1 MAHLTTL
8 DSFITL
14 RALTPKAQ
22 AHGSHHSQGQSAH
35 SQGQGQGQGHDP
47 SPTHAA
53 VAALYASVAGSSAS
67 TSNAAAVAQGDFWDT
82 FHSQASPR
90 AAASSAAA
98 ARAAAAH
105 IAYVTPQATALSE
118 AERGAASLQH
128 LLHGATAPASESL
141 QCMYERSNVRLV
153 FMDKFVHALVGE
165 DKRETLLGFATFGSA
180 EGKQRFVSEQ
190 PVFLPTCCLIFSL
203 FCILHIPCFSFH
215 FGQIGFYSMDKE
227 GSIGF
232 QSYEELLSL
241 HPATASTSATTSAS
255 TSTTSTTTAGVTT
268 TTSTASATSTTTSV
282 ENAAALPVAASPT
295 TTSATSSATTSNS
308 NVASNANT
316 GTTNLITNTTSNSTS
331 NTTSPT
337 PPDSA
342 EVVQQ
347 LLRQITAAE
356 LCNAVSLLR
365 DPVSGTFD
373 LSLLQRHWPATGD
386 TERIYITVE

>member
-35 SQGQGQGQGHDP
+35 SQGQGQGHDP

-53 VAALYASVAGSSAS
+53 VAALYASVAAGSSAT

-98 ARAAAAH
+98 ARAAAARM
-105 IAYVTPQATALSE
+105 AYVTPQATALSE

-128 LLHGATAPASESL
+128 LLHGTTAPASESF
-141 QCMYERSNVRLV
+141 QCMYEHSNVRLV

-190 PVFLPTCCLIFSL
+190 PVFLPMCCLIFSL

-215 FGQIGFYSMDKE
+215 FRQIGFYSMDKE

-316 GTTNLITNTTSNSTS
+316 STTNLNTTSTS

-356 LCNAVSLLR
+356 LRNAVSLLR